1 MSRKWGQDAR
11 WIPNDISAKR
21 ETIRETHYDPQIMIL
36 AVIFYKMF

>member
-21 ETIRETHYDPQIMIL
+21 ETIRETPYDPQIMLLDVSIN
-36 AVIFYKMF
+36 KMF